1 MPPDGSTRV
10 NEPRGRLIALSPNT
24 QAVHSRRDLAERR
37 IEQTHCWIICALS
50 LIVGGG
56 RRYRVRCLPNAV
68 EMRAS
73 CFRRSDEAWCSRRIA
88 GRNIYSS
95 PPFAP
100 FLFGCRFVS
109 IDTLLIVSSSR
120 FADTTT
126 SAARQQNQ
134 MKLRSRASKSLV
146 SQVSSAVQCYCVET
160 FYL

>member
-24 QAVHSRRDLAERR
+24 QAVHSRRDVAERR

-73 CFRRSDEAWCSRRIA
+73 EVVSVGAMKPGAAEELPVGTSIA
-88 GRNIYSS
+88 VHHSLPFYSV
-95 PPFAP
+95 AA
-100 FLFGCRFVS
+100 L
-109 IDTLLIVSSSR
+109 
-120 FADTTT
+120 
-126 SAARQQNQ
+126 SASTR
-134 MKLRSRASKSLV
+134 
-146 SQVSSAVQCYCVET
+146 C
-160 FYL
+160 